1 MRAPLILAVPVLA
14 LLLTAC
20 GTSTHVDE
28 YRVSE
33 TRLPVKASEKIVI
46 MGRRHAGEYE
56 TEPDFIDCIGNKLVT
71 GGQVAVMPEQ
81 QFLDSL
87 YPWFEPRT
95 APLGL
100 KRMGGMMNDPL
111 IATRIRKL
119 GIRYMIWVDG
129 NTETTEKNGGFSCG
143 LAPGGGGCFGFASWD
158 KNSNYEAIIWDLS
171 KLDEKGRVKV
181 DSKGSSYLLAVGAP
195 IPFIAQVQGEACEGI
210 GTRLQSFFSSA
221 SPSQASSPE

>member
-1 MRAPLILAVPVLA
+1 MRALLFLLVSAIS

-28 YRVSE
+28 YRVSG

-100 KRMGGMMNDPL
+100 KRMGGMMRDPL

-181 DSKGSSYLLAVGAP
+181 DSKGSSYLLAIGAP

-221 SPSQASSPE
+221 SPSRE

>member
-1 MRAPLILAVPVLA
+1 MRALSYISALMVT
-14 LLLTAC
+14 LLLSAC

-56 TEPDFIDCIGNKLVT
+56 TEPDFIDCIGNKLVA

-100 KRMGGMMNDPL
+100 KRMGGMMKDSL
-111 IATRIRKL
+111 IAARIRKL

-171 KLDEKGRVKV
+171 RLDEKGRVKV

-195 IPFIAQVQGEACEGI
+195 IPFIAQVQSEACEGI

-221 SPSQASSPE
+221 NPNPQ

>member
-1 MRAPLILAVPVLA
+1 MRALLFLLVSAIS

-33 TRLPVKASEKIVI
+33 SRLPVKASEKIVI

-100 KRMGGMMNDPL
+100 KRMGGMMRDPL

-181 DSKGSSYLLAVGAP
+181 DSKGSSYLLAIGAP

-221 SPSQASSPE
+221 SRSREQ

>member
-1 MRAPLILAVPVLA
+1 MRALLFLLVSAIS

-33 TRLPVKASEKIVI
+33 SRLPVKASEKIVI

-100 KRMGGMMNDPL
+100 KRMGGMMRDPL

-181 DSKGSSYLLAVGAP
+181 DSKGSSYLLAIGAP

-210 GTRLQSFFSSA
+210 GTRLQSFFSS
-221 SPSQASSPE
+221 PSQSRE

>member
-1 MRAPLILAVPVLA
+1 MRALLFLLVSAIS

-100 KRMGGMMNDPL
+100 KRMGGMMRDPL

-181 DSKGSSYLLAVGAP
+181 DSKGSSYLLAIGAP

-221 SPSQASSPE
+221 SPSRE

>member
-1 MRAPLILAVPVLA
+1 MRALLFLLVSAIS

-33 TRLPVKASEKIVI
+33 SRLPVKASEKIVI

-100 KRMGGMMNDPL
+100 KRMGGMMRDPL

-171 KLDEKGRVKV
+171 KLDEKAY
-181 DSKGSSYLLAVGAP
+181 S
-195 IPFIAQVQGEACEGI
+195 
-210 GTRLQSFFSSA
+210 T
-221 SPSQASSPE
+221 

>member
-1 MRAPLILAVPVLA
+1 LRALLFLLVSAIS

-28 YRVSE
+28 YRVSG

-100 KRMGGMMNDPL
+100 KRMGGMMRDPL

-181 DSKGSSYLLAVGAP
+181 DSKGSSYLLAIGAP

-221 SPSQASSPE
+221 SQSREQ